1 MFAHLTMLNHHKRM
15 HTQEQNENQN
25 EAITVVTNSQNL
37 VQAQNLVNENGQ
49 SLGQIQIVATE
60 SLEPAQQQQIQ
71 QQTQEITISAAK
83 TVSVDKTQKCIT
95 CGGPILLNPKRK
107 GPKLIRCESCINN
120 DNQTHIATSR
130 ATATQ
135 IFVAPDGDVK
145 FELGEIPN
153 TYKSESS
160 TDSLAGVQQQQQIIQ
175 ITNTANT
182 IQQQNQ
188 QLQQKCAP
196 GHHPVKKRNTAA
208 FTKCHKCN
216 GSGVVLIGGQKK
228 EQQQQAEK
236 PFHCNICGGS
246 FSRYSSLW
254 SHKKLHS
261 GEKNYKCTICGLAFA
276 KAVYLKNHSRIH
288 TGEKPYKC
296 NTCGMQFSQSPHLK
310 NHERTHSGEKPYV
323 CEVCDKGFARHA
335 TLWNHRRI
343 HTGEKPY
350 KCDICGSAFSQAA
363 HLKNH
368 AKVCFF
374 FGFCVWERKFI

>member
-1 MFAHLTMLNHHKRM
+1 MLNHHKRM

-25 EAITVVTNSQNL
+25 EAITVVTSSQNL

-71 QQTQEITISAAK
+71 QQTQEITISSAK

-153 TYKSESS
+153 TSNSESS
-160 TDSLAGVQQQQQIIQ
+160 IDSLAGQNIIQ
-175 ITNTANT
+175 ITNTGNT

-188 QLQQKCAP
+188 QIQQKCAP

-228 EQQQQAEK
+228 QQQQQLVLN
-236 PFHCNICGGS
+236 FFYLI
-246 FSRYSSLW
+246 F
-254 SHKKLHS
+254 KKI
-261 GEKNYKCTICGLAFA
+261 Y
-276 KAVYLKNHSRIH
+276 
-288 TGEKPYKC
+288 
-296 NTCGMQFSQSPHLK
+296 
-310 NHERTHSGEKPYV
+310 
-323 CEVCDKGFARHA
+323 
-335 TLWNHRRI
+335 
-343 HTGEKPY
+343 
-350 KCDICGSAFSQAA
+350 
-363 HLKNH
+363 
-368 AKVCFF
+368 FF
-374 FGFCVWERKFI
+374 FFSF